1 MFASSLPIPFVILTI
16 IVGCFFFYCRLLF
29 ENIFTVVYCFRIFLL
44 SFTVFVKTLSS
55 LPQHAF
61 VIRKAK
67 QIARHVSNHADHSA
81 PDSCGLFFTWLGD
94 MPYAFLNTRLK

>member
-67 QIARHVSNHADHSA
+67 QIARHVIMRIIPRRIHADCFS
-81 PDSCGLFFTWLGD
+81 PGWVTCRMLF
-94 MPYAFLNTRLK
+94 